1 MDGLF
6 FMSKNCYF
14 NSEAKNA
21 KWIKQGRGSGHG
33 VNYLPW
39 LTVRD
44 LPSRGRSSRVF
55 GHKSTR
61 THHLLS
67 DLELAV
73 FFILEWDLSVT
84 DIREQFPLNLKD
96 TQSIAR
102 NAQIKHPVNR
112 GVQQIMS
119 SDFLVN
125 TNILTKPKF
134 ALQAKYA
141 ADLEDPRTIEKIE
154 IERQFWKLKSIPWF
168 IVTENDISKVIVENI
183 TWLYPAKRDEID
195 LDTLIERIHFYQ
207 QSFKN
212 HQTKTIITFSK
223 FLDNAYSLEE
233 GDTLFELRQLL
244 AHRCFEF
251 DINIPIRKLKISELC
266 LANYDA
272 LREAECLELTR

>member
-1 MDGLF
+1 MGF
-6 FMSKNCYF
+6 FMSQNRYF
-14 NSEAKNA
+14 NSEAKNI

-33 VNYLPW
+33 IDYKPW

-73 FFILEWDLSVT
+73 FLILEWDPSVT

-102 NAQIKHPVNR
+102 NAQIKHPIDR

-125 TNILTKPKF
+125 TNILNKPKF

-141 ADLEDPRTIEKIE
+141 DDLEDPRTIEKLE
-154 IERQFWKLKSIPWF
+154 IERQFWKLKSVPWF
-168 IVTENDISKVIVENI
+168 IVTENDIPKVVFENI
-183 TWLYPAKRDEID
+183 KWLYPAQHDEID
-195 LDTLIERIHFYQ
+195 LDTFIERINFYQ
-207 QSFKN
+207 HTFKS
-212 HQTKTIITFSK
+212 HQTKTLITLSK
-223 FLDNAYSLEE
+223 FLDSTYNLELGE
-233 GDTLFELRQLL
+233 TLLELRQLL

-251 DINIPIRKLKISELC
+251 DINIPIKKLKISELH

-272 LREAECLELTR
+272 IREAECLELTR

>member
-6 FMSKNCYF
+6 FMSKNRYF

-33 VNYLPW
+33 INYLPW

-44 LPSRGRSSRVF
+44 LPSRGRSCRVF
-55 GHKSTR
+55 GHKSAR

-73 FFILEWDLSVT
+73 FLILEWDQSVT

-102 NAQIKHPVNR
+102 NAQIKHPVDR

-125 TNILTKPKF
+125 TNFLNKPKF

-141 ADLEDPRTIEKIE
+141 DDLEDPRTIEKLE

-168 IVTENDISKVIVENI
+168 ILTENDIPKVVFENI
-183 TWLYPAKRDEID
+183 KWLYPAQQDEID
-195 LDTLIERIHFYQ
+195 LDVFIERINFYQ
-207 QSFKN
+207 HIFKS
-212 HQTKTIITFSK
+212 HQTKTIITLSK
-223 FLDNAYSLEE
+223 LLDSTYNLELGE
-233 GDTLFELRQLL
+233 TLLELRQLL

-251 DINIPIRKLKISELC
+251 DINIPIKKLKISELH

-272 LREAECLELTR
+272 IREAECLELTK